1 MIYNKDN
8 KLKGGIKMKNF
19 FKTPNDDDRILED
32 FEDFEDEEP
41 LDEEEAEGWQDLI
54 EKFNK
59 D

>member
-1 MIYNKDN
+1 MDV
-8 KLKGGIKMKNF
+8 F
-19 FKTPNDDDRILED
+19 FKTPNGDDGIFED

-54 EKFNK
+54 EKFDK

>member
-1 MIYNKDN
+1 MDV
-8 KLKGGIKMKNF
+8 F
-19 FKTPNDDDRILED
+19 FKTPNGDDGI

-54 EKFNK
+54 EKFDK

>member
-1 MIYNKDN
+1 
-8 KLKGGIKMKNF
+8 MKNF
-19 FKTPNDDDRILED
+19 FKTPNDDDRI

>member
-1 MIYNKDN
+1 
-8 KLKGGIKMKNF
+8 MKNF
-19 FKTPNDDDRILED
+19 FKTPNDDDRILEDFED